1 MNKLFLKFRIWRLEN
16 KLQST
21 CEDIGYYQ
29 AGINSNDFTW
39 IEQSLN
45 YHSKLGKL
53 KVQKEFLTA
62 KLERLKSQ
70 LNESLKTN

>member
-1 MNKLFLKFRIWRLEN
+1 MNKLFLKLRIWRLEN

-29 AGINSNDFTW
+29 AGINADSFVW
-39 IEQSLN
+39 SSERLS
-45 YHSKLGKL
+45 YSARLGAL
-53 KVQKEFLTA
+53 KVRKEFLTA

-70 LNESLKTN
+70 LNEIH